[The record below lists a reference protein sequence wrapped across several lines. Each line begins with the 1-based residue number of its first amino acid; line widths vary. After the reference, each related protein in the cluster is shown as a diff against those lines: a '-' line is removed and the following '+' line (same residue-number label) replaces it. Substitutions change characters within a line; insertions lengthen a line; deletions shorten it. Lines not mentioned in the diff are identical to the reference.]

1 MQRKK
6 TCIPSSGKSS
16 GNYSYGYSLKLRA
29 NRYNLSQA
37 YLGRLFKTE
46 VGKLFTDYLCEIRL
60 EAAKK
65 LLEETD
71 MKSCDIAAQVGF
83 QNQNYFSNVFKK
95 CVGVYP
101 SVYRNR
107 HASPPH

>member
-1 MQRKK
+1 
-6 TCIPSSGKSS
+6 
-16 GNYSYGYSLKLRA
+16 
-29 NRYNLSQA
+29 
-37 YLGRLFKTE
+37 
-46 VGKLFTDYLCEIRL
+46 
-60 EAAKK
+60 
-65 LLEETD
+65 

-107 HASPPH
+107 HASQPH